1 MKFEIDKMW
10 ILNISAPN
18 SLLILSN
25 TANISS
31 IFETMRFCS
40 ASGGR
45 GIKQSEII
53 SSIRF
58 GIDVTLV
65 FDKRLEFIEGLSI
78 AYFGTN

>member
-1 MKFEIDKMW
+1 
-10 ILNISAPN
+10 
-18 SLLILSN
+18 
-25 TANISS
+25 
-31 IFETMRFCS
+31 MRACS

-53 SSIRF
+53 SSVRF